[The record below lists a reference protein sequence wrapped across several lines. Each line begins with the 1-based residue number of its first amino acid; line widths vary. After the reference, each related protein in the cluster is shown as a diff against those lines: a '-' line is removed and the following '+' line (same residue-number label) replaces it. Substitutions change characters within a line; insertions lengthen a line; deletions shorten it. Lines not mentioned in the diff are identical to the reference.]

1 MIQALLVAL
10 VLVPVAPTYAANNAI
25 STPPLSQLEQQLNDA
40 QAKLTTLNDQVERA
54 QSTVDDLNHRLA
66 DDRQREAALGLRL
79 AGIARM
85 QYEQPAMTLSTILEA
100 RSLNQLLS
108 NMAQARLV
116 AHKQQSLLQQT
127 RDLRKQDEV
136 AHDQMAG
143 QLATVTTAR
152 DAAATLAAQALT
164 LRNAAQDAAQKAR
177 AQSLNLQAQATQS
190 PPSPSGA
197 WPNHFTF
204 GYCTYYVAM
213 KRYVPWFGDAIQWWP
228 NAAAY
233 GYAEGQTPRVG
244 AIMVTR
250 ESAPGHVAYV
260 EAVNSDG
267 SWRVSEMNFVAW
279 NVVSSRTLRPGQAPV
294 VGFIY

>member
-1 MIQALLVAL
+1 
-10 VLVPVAPTYAANNAI
+10 
-25 STPPLSQLEQQLNDA
+25 
-40 QAKLTTLNDQVERA
+40 
-54 QSTVDDLNHRLA
+54 VDDLNRRLT
-66 DDRQREAALGLRL
+66 DDRQREAAVGVRL

-100 RSLNQLLS
+100 HSLNQLLS

-136 AHDQMAG
+136 AHVQMAG
-143 QLATVTTAR
+143 QLANITTAR

-164 LRNAAQDAAQKAR
+164 LKNAAQDAAQKAR

-190 PPSPSGA
+190 PPSPSGP

-204 GYCTYYVAM
+204 GFCTYYVAM
-213 KRYVPWFGDAIQWWP
+213 KRFVPWFGDAIQWWP

-260 EAVNSDG
+260 EAVNGDG